1 MARTRPPSSVRSEDG
16 AGKDATGIREHYLA
30 LDKNASDCIGC
41 GSCEPNYPFGV
52 KIVERMEETAE
63 LFA

>member
-1 MARTRPPSSVRSEDG
+1 MRSEDG

-41 GSCEPNYPFGV
+41 GSCEPNCPFGV

>member
-1 MARTRPPSSVRSEDG
+1 MAQKKVP
-16 AGKDATGIREHYLA
+16 TGIREHYLA

-41 GSCEPNYPFGV
+41 GSCEPNCPFGV